1 MFMFFVSSR
10 RGGEGGGVKSLRTGE
25 GGVKNFRTGGGLLL
39 LGVGVSTPLHAIF
52 MMEIFVKIVHG

>member
-1 MFMFFVSSR
+1 M
-10 RGGEGGGVKSLRTGE
+10 KSLRTGE